1 MRSPIVQRPA
11 AHPSTDDLRAR
22 HNGPVLAPG
31 DEGYDTAR
39 QAWNAM
45 VDKRPAIIA
54 QPEDVLDVAVAIAHA
69 RQYDLEIGVKCGGHG
84 ILGQAIPEGGLEIDL
99 GRMNAVRIHPDKRVA
114 YVQGGALLGDLDRA
128 SVEHGLATTA
138 GNVSHTGVGGLTLGG
153 GMGWLARQFGMACD
167 NVISYRVVTA
177 DGSVLTA
184 SADDNPDLYWGLR
197 GGGGNFGVVTE
208 FIFRL
213 HPIDN
218 RVLSVD
224 LFFEPDAAAELAHAF
239 RDLTRTVPEEA
250 TVSVWTGTA
259 GPWPELPEQRQ
270 GTDIAILGYVYV
282 GDLER
287 GRELLPA
294 FQAVGP
300 RIAED
305 ISEMSYVELQS
316 GSDDPMRHQLRR
328 YWKGHYLRE
337 LPEEAVAAFIGRGGP
352 AGEGQT
358 RSNGM
363 MQGYGGAI
371 SRVGIG
377 DTAFSHRDAKFEFIT
392 MAGWEDAADDQDR
405 MDAARSYANAMAPF
419 ASGVYVN
426 GLSDEGAAGVRHAY
440 YAETLARLT
449 ALKDRYDPDNV
460 FHLNH
465 NITPSK
471 SVTGEA
477 G

>member
-11 AHPSTDDLRAR
+11 AHSSTAELRSR

-31 DEGYDTAR
+31 DEGYDLAR

-54 QPEDVLDVAVAIAHA
+54 QPDDVLDVAAAIAHA

-84 ILGQAIPEGGLEIDL
+84 ILGQAIPEGGLQIDL
-99 GRMNAVRIHPDKRVA
+99 SHLNAVRIHPDKRLA

-128 SVEHGLATTA
+128 SAEHGLATTA

-167 NVISYRVVTA
+167 NVVSFQVVTA
-177 DGSVLTA
+177 DGGVLTV
-184 SADDNPDLYWGLR
+184 SADENPDLYWGLR

-208 FIFRL
+208 FTFRL
-213 HPIDN
+213 HPIDD

-224 LFFEPDAAAELAHAF
+224 LFFEPDAAA
-239 RDLTRTVPEEA
+239 DLTRAFRELTQTVPEAA

-259 GPWPELPEQRQ
+259 GPWELLPPERQ
-270 GTDIAILGYVYV
+270 GTDMAILGFVYV
-282 GDLER
+282 GDPER

-305 ISEMSYVELQS
+305 ISQMSYVELQS
-316 GSDDPMRHQLRR
+316 GSDQPMGHQMRR
-328 YWKGHYLRE
+328 YWKGHYLRD
-337 LPEEAVAAFIGRGGP
+337 LPPEAIDAFIARGGP
-352 AGEGQT
+352 VAEGRP

-371 SRVGIG
+371 SRVPIG
-377 DTAFSHRDAKFEFIT
+377 DTAFSHRDANFEFIT
-392 MAGWEDAADDQDR
+392 MAGWEDAAEDEVR
-405 MDAARSYANAMAPF
+405 MDAARRYASAMEPF

-426 GLSDEGAAGVRHAY
+426 GLADEGAAGVRHAY

-465 NITPSK
+465 NIAPSGAV
-471 SVTGEA
+471 SGEA

>member
-1 MRSPIVQRPA
+1 MRSPIIEREAP
-11 AHPSTDDLRAR
+11 HPSTAALRAKV
-22 HNGPVLAPG
+22 NGPVLSPR

-39 QAWNAM
+39 QVWNAM
-45 VDKRPAIIA
+45 VDKRPAIVA
-54 QPEDVLDVAVAIAHA
+54 QPDDVLDVATAIAHA
-69 RQYDLEIGVKCGGHG
+69 RHHGLEIGVRCGGHG

-99 GRMNAVRIHPDKRVA
+99 SRLNAVRIQPDKRLA
-114 YVQGGALLGDLDRA
+114 YVQGGALLADLDRA
-128 SVEHGLATTA
+128 STEHGLATTA

-167 NVISYRVVTA
+167 NVVSYQVVTA
-177 DGSVLTA
+177 DGGVLTA
-184 SADDNPDLYWGLR
+184 SADENPDLYWGLR

-208 FIFRL
+208 FAFRL
-213 HPIDN
+213 HPVDN

-224 LFFEPDAAAELAHAF
+224 LFFEPDAAADLARAF
-239 RDLTRTVPEEA
+239 RELTQSVPEEA

-259 GPWPELPEQRQ
+259 GPWEVLPEERQ
-270 GTDIAILGYVYV
+270 GTDVAFLSYVYV
-282 GDLER
+282 GDPDR

-294 FQAVGP
+294 FRAVGTP
-300 RIAED
+300 IAED

-316 GSDDPMRHQLRR
+316 GSDDPMRYQLRR

-337 LPEEAVAAFIGRGGP
+337 LPEEAVQAFIGRGGP
-352 AGEGQT
+352 AAEGRV

-371 SRVGIG
+371 GRVGIG
-377 DTAFSHRDAKFEFIT
+377 DTAFSHRDAKYEFIT
-392 MAGWEDAADDQDR
+392 MAGWEDAAEDEAR
-405 MDAARSYANAMAPF
+405 MGAARRFANAMEPF

-449 ALKDRYDPDNV
+449 ALKDRFDPDNV

-465 NITPSK
+465 NIAPSG
-471 SVTGEA
+471 SVSGTSG
-477 G
+477 